1 MRTFDSRP
9 KTNGHHELSV
19 KVPARFRR
27 GHALKHQPEFWSLG
41 SQENWIS
48 PEANKIMLGHI
59 SSALVDLSIKV
70 FVVVAAAVVIPV
82 MI

>member
-1 MRTFDSRP
+1 MRP
-9 KTNGHHELSV
+9 KTNEHHELSV

-27 GHALKHQPEFWSLG
+27 GHALKHWSLG

-70 FVVVAAAVVIPV
+70 FVVVAAAVVIP
-82 MI
+82 ML